1 MKHMKNL
8 AADQACVKLPI
19 ELMKKAAEHA
29 KARRIPPEQYVAQAL
44 EQTLASET
52 LDRHQDRVDAGK
64 FAEKFLADNDELF
77 RLLAG

>member
-19 ELMKKAAEHA
+19 ELMKKAAERA

-52 LDRHQDRVDAGK
+52 LDQPQSKMVAEE